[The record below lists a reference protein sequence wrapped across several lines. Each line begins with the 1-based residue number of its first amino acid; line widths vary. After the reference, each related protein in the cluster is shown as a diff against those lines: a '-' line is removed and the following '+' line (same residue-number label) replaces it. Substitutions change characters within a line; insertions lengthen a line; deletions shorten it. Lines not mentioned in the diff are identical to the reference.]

1 MTERTYTAAGRCQPP
16 APQVN
21 TLRKSPSSNLL
32 LRYKVT
38 YTWFYLLVKPMF
50 CDAVPNWRTH
60 RRHRAETKNKKE
72 DIIYIKYNYI
82 ND

>member
-21 TLRKSPSSNLL
+21 TLRKSPSPNQL

-38 YTWFYLLVKPMF
+38 YTWFYLLVNPMF
-50 CDAVPNWRTH
+50 YDEVPNWLTH
-60 RRHRAETKNKKE
+60 SRHCAETKNKTE
-72 DIIYIKYNYI
+72 DIISKIYNYI
-82 ND
+82 NT

>member
-21 TLRKSPSSNLL
+21 TLRKSPSFNRL

-38 YTWFYLLVKPMF
+38 YTWFYLLVKTMF
-50 CDAVPNWRTH
+50 YNAVPNCRTQ

-72 DIIYIKYNYI
+72 DTTYIKYSYI
-82 ND
+82 NT

>member
-1 MTERTYTAAGRCQPP
+1 MTERTYTAAGRCQLP

-21 TLRKSPSSNLL
+21 TLRKSPSSNQL

-50 CDAVPNWRTH
+50 YDAVPN
-60 RRHRAETKNKKE
+60 
-72 DIIYIKYNYI
+72 
-82 ND
+82 

>member
-21 TLRKSPSSNLL
+21 TLRKSPSSNRL

-38 YTWFYLLVKPMF
+38 YTWFYLLVNTMF
-50 CDAVPNWRTH
+50 YDAVPNCRPH

-72 DIIYIKYNYI
+72 GIINKKYNYI
-82 ND
+82 NA